1 MNRIAFI
8 ALALLPAL
16 LLCSCGSAKDKKKKK
31 DLMDQT
37 LGQRLNKPDMN
48 RTSPFQ
54 KYMDDPSQERS
65 IGSKWQTQEHHV
77 SNFSGAN
84 QAKGLN
90 YFKTSDAKGL
100 TMSRDGQATFSGA
113 GKTSQFGSQ
122 TFDASMS
129 RDATKMSRDGS
140 TFFRDGGK
148 TFGTDSALPSS
159 QQIGKA
165 PKVIEN
171 RPFDDLSKTYS
182 EDEIKR
188 LLGRP

>member
-8 ALALLPAL
+8 ALALVPA
-16 LLCSCGSAKDKKKKK
+16 LLCSCGSPKDKKKK

-48 RTSPFQ
+48 RTSSFQ
-54 KYMDDPSQERS
+54 KYMSDPTNDRNIS
-65 IGSKWQTQEHHV
+65 SKWQQQVHRV
-77 SNFSGAN
+77 SNFSGAD
-84 QAKGLN
+84 QVKGLN

-100 TMSRDGQATFSGA
+100 TMARDGQSTFSGE
-113 GKTSQFGSQ
+113 GKVSRFGDQ
-122 TFDASMS
+122 TFDTSLS
-129 RDATKMSRDGS
+129 RDAAKMSRDGGS
-140 TFFRDGGK
+140 LFRDGGK